1 MYIFRNNS
9 IHFLINFLATG
20 ITGCRFSCRF
30 GLFFHLKCSNYG
42 AGGSV
47 LFQLPFLSHWVI
59 CFTLIELWL
68 LPAGVD
74 SLSELVSL
82 SSFRACFLHHL
93 FHRVR
98 PGLLEPAGPGGGSA
112 DTGDPGAWTMGSSCL
127 PRPGRPPSQ
136 MGGPFIYVPTDL
148 LRHLYPKSQ
157 DTSVRRW
164 YGIHN
169 VS

>member
-1 MYIFRNNS
+1 MSIFRNNS
-9 IHFLINFLATG
+9 IHFLINFIATG
-20 ITGCRFSCRF
+20 TAGFRFPRRF

-82 SSFRACFLHHL
+82 SSFRAFFFFSSHFSLWSPGP
-93 FHRVR
+93 VR
-98 PGLLEPAGPGGGSA
+98 GGWARRREREHGGPGSA
-112 DTGDPGAWTMGSSCL
+112 DDELQL
-127 PRPGRPPSQ
+127 PSTTRQTSEPNGRTLHLCPCRSAQAPLPEKS
-136 MGGPFIYVPTDL
+136 
-148 LRHLYPKSQ
+148 RH
-157 DTSVRRW
+157 
-164 YGIHN
+164 
-169 VS
+169 